1 MGNVPAAFEKFHL
14 SWNIF
19 MTYGAL
25 LLKCILHKA
34 FLHNTFEI
42 ACGQGQIFSWSSFF
56 LFFGMKLYLQALASK
71 VETDYKRL
79 KILMWCKIFWT
90 FNSVFR
96 NVTIFRVLIC
106 SLTSF
111 SSPKSEL
118 DLPPL
123 APFIFSSM
131 HRIP

>member
-56 LFFGMKLYLQALASK
+56 LFFGMKSYIQAKLRQSRK
-71 VETDYKRL
+71 D
-79 KILMWCKIFWT
+79 F
-90 FNSVFR
+90 
-96 NVTIFRVLIC
+96 
-106 SLTSF
+106 
-111 SSPKSEL
+111 
-118 DLPPL
+118 
-123 APFIFSSM
+123 
-131 HRIP
+131 